1 MDIPPS
7 SEKRKPRIRV
17 FETVRGAVLDS
28 IRNGELLPG
37 DKLPSERGLAEHHGV
52 SRSAVREALRTLES
66 SGVLRFE
73 KGQSGGAFVRE
84 HSADGIT
91 QSFRDMI
98 LLGKMPFSELMRVRM
113 SLLQLA
119 VELAAE
125 RGEEADF
132 ARLDANIAATQAAVD
147 KNDSFATI
155 EPVMEFNSLLG
166 KASHNPVL
174 MLVIDM
180 LVQIMRELLRSLGLP
195 TMIDLITPRRRI
207 VQLLREGRGT
217 EARDLL
223 LAHLTETSD
232 YVLTLARLRD
242 ESA

>member
-1 MDIPPS
+1 MDILLPN
-7 SEKRKPRIRV
+7 KTLNPRIRV
-17 FETVRGAVLDS
+17 FETVRKSVLDS
-28 IRNGELLPG
+28 IRNGDLLPG
-37 DKLPSERGLAEHHGV
+37 DKLPSERGLAEQHAV

-98 LLGKMPFSELMRVRM
+98 LLGKMPLSELMRVRM

-119 VELAAE
+119 VELSAE
-125 RGEEADF
+125 RGEEDDF
-132 ARLDANIAATQAAVD
+132 VRLDANIDATQVAVD
-147 KNDSFATI
+147 QNDPFATI

-180 LVQIMRELLRSLGLP
+180 LVQIMLELLRSLALP
-195 TMIDLITPRRRI
+195 TIIDLITPRRKM
-207 VQLLREGRGT
+207 VQLMRERRGP
-217 EARDLL
+217 EAQDLL
-223 LAHLTETSD
+223 LAHLTETTD
-232 YVLTLARLRD
+232 YVLKMARLRD

>member
-1 MDIPPS
+1 MNNAPDLTDQPP
-7 SEKRKPRIRV
+7 RQRV
-17 FETVRGAVLDS
+17 FETVRRAVLDA
-28 IRNGELLPG
+28 IRTGELQPG
-37 DKLPSERGLAEHHGV
+37 DKLPSERALAEKYLV

-73 KGQSGGAFVRE
+73 KGQFGGAFVRE

-98 LLGKMPFSELMRVRM
+98 LLGNMPFSELILVRR

-119 VELAAE
+119 VELAAV
-125 RGEEADF
+125 RGLEADF
-132 ARLDANIAATQAAVD
+132 ALLDANIDATQRAVERGD
-147 KNDSFATI
+147 PLATI
-155 EPVMEFNSLLG
+155 EPVLQFNVLLG

-180 LVQIMRELLRSLGLP
+180 LVQIMTELLRSLALP
-195 TMIDLITPRRRI
+195 TRIDLVTPRRMI
-207 VQLLREGRGT
+207 VAFLRDGRGA

-223 LAHLTETSD
+223 MAHLAETSQ
-232 YVLTLARLRD
+232 YVLEHARLQ
-242 ESA
+242 EEAI